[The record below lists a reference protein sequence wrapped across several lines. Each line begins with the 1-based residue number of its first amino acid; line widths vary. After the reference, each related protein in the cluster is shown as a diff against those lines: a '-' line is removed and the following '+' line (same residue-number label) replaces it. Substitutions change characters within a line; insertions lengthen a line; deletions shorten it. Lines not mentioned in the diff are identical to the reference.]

1 MPVQKPSLAPRV
13 SSRQT
18 IVSRLPLLH
27 TIFTEWRV
35 VRCAL
40 ACGARRYRAPR
51 RPHGVSRPGHGS
63 VAAAADARGASPSR
77 DGSPARPDR
86 AEVDARSPVP
96 TSAMLHQGNP
106 RVSNIEASVAR
117 RHQPGTR
124 CIPARDH
131 THEPRRAGPPRV
143 RRRRPMK
150 PTGVKR
156 KAMMT
161 TQVMTTRGRW
171 TARFL
176 HWRSPRWPRSYSTPC
191 WAWLIPR
198 SWDGSKAKA
207 RPRRWEAWRCQQRFL
222 IFRSR

>member
-77 DGSPARPDR
+77 DGAPARPDR

-161 TQVMTTRGRW
+161 TRVTTRGRW
-171 TARFL
+171 TARLL
-176 HWRSPRWPRSYSTPC
+176 HWRSRRWPRSYSIPC
-191 WAWLIPR
+191 WAWWIPR

-207 RPRRWEAWRCQQRFL
+207 RPRRWEAWRCQRRCSTFP
-222 IFRSR
+222 SR